1 MNDARS
7 EFGHESEFGRESD
20 VLLRRLDGHLA
31 GLRLER
37 DPVEYAIAER
47 LTGALR
53 RLVTDT
59 AYASAADRALVRAA
73 VHYFVLRPG
82 RGDRRLA
89 RPMTEDVRVV
99 NEILRTL
106 ERPDLTV
113 RPTAEAA

>member
-1 MNDARS
+1 MNNATG
-7 EFGHESEFGRESD
+7 EFSHESD
-20 VLLRRLDGHLA
+20 ILLRRLDGHLA

-47 LTGALR
+47 LAAALR
-53 RLVTDT
+53 RLVKETG
-59 AYASAADRALVRAA
+59 YASAADRALVRAA

-89 RPMTEDVRVV
+89 RPMSEDVRVV

-106 ERPDLTV
+106 DRPDLAV
-113 RPTAEAA
+113 RVTAEAA